1 MEEALTQPHQD
12 LAGYP
17 VLKLPYLVLM
27 KLESSR
33 TQDLGDLSRMLGLA
47 AEEDLEQVRSA
58 VRQFAPD
65 AAEDIESLIFL
76 GRLEQNP
83 PTKG

>member
-1 MEEALTQPHQD
+1 MVIVSWSD
-12 LAGYP
+12 F
-17 VLKLPYLVLM
+17 K
-27 KLESSR
+27 
-33 TQDLGDLSRMLGLA
+33 
-47 AEEDLEQVRSA
+47 EQVRSI